1 MLFDVEWFVLPPVD
15 VDHPSDFETFVE
27 VPVVLVVP
35 VVFDVLCPTEVLL
48 EVELVVLPPV
58 DVDHPSDLET
68 LVEIPVVLD
77 VP

>member
-1 MLFDVEWFVLPPVD
+1 MLDVELFVLPPVE
-15 VDHPSDFETFVE
+15 VDHPSDLETLVE
-27 VPVVLVVP
+27 VP

-68 LVEIPVVLD
+68 LVEVPLVVVEE
-77 VP
+77 VPTD